1 MLNSIDEII
10 RIDKE
15 AQQIVMDAQATA
27 QAIIQDAYSK
37 KVLNESETEKKASTR
52 LEIVDR
58 SYSDIANEDI
68 NRILQKRNEQIQKL
82 DHTFLRYKD
91 TWKQEVFNKI
101 INPED

>member
-37 KVLNESETEKKASTR
+37 S
-52 LEIVDR
+52 
-58 SYSDIANEDI
+58 
-68 NRILQKRNEQIQKL
+68 
-82 DHTFLRYKD
+82 
-91 TWKQEVFNKI
+91 
-101 INPED
+101 P